1 MENNLELSIFPQNYM
16 KSYEGAN
23 GNKICLTIHNEDYM
37 VKFPANPTK
46 NENISYTNNCIC
58 EYIGCHIFELAGINV
73 QKTYLGTYTQK
84 NGNQRNCQMLWIEV

>member
-37 VKFPANPTK
+37 VKFPANPT
-46 NENISYTNNCIC
+46 
-58 EYIGCHIFELAGINV
+58 INV
-73 QKTYLGTYTQK
+73 K
-84 NGNQRNCQMLWIEV
+84 NMMKRIVMIMVTEDNTVNDLKLSEEAI